1 MNERDR
7 NLQHAMMSFAYMGG
21 ISVSPRRSRYG
32 RSPGL
37 LSRLFSSRRKDRD

>member
-37 LSRLFSSRRKDRD
+37 LARFIPFLRKDRD

>member
-7 NLQHAMMSFAYMGG
+7 NLQHTMLSFAYMGG
-21 ISVSPRRSRYG
+21 MLVKPERAER

-37 LSRLFSSRRKDRD
+37 LSSFIPFLKKTRD